1 MSTNLAI
8 RIEKF
13 DGKLERTD
21 WVLGFWGFILLPLL
35 LTNIKYTTS
44 SSKRNQFIHSTPD
57 CSQIDGINPLLL
69 NIKHNNKIV
78 FLSHMW

>member
-21 WVLGFWGFILLPLL
+21 WVLLI
-35 LTNIKYTTS
+35 T
-44 SSKRNQFIHSTPD
+44 
-57 CSQIDGINPLLL
+57 
-69 NIKHNNKIV
+69 
-78 FLSHMW
+78 

>member
-21 WVLGFWGFILLPLL
+21 WVLNNSNCVNKFDFVREKANSPELPASNLADNRQTSYL
-35 LTNIKYTTS
+35 SDPTNWKE
-44 SSKRNQFIHSTPD
+44 KE
-57 CSQIDGINPLLL
+57 
-69 NIKHNNKIV
+69 
-78 FLSHMW
+78 

>member
-21 WVLGFWGFILLPLL
+21 WVLVFARTFTRRRKEKREKKYIAVITHSSYSVPCHSRSSCYSLFIHYVNGFIW
-35 LTNIKYTTS
+35 LTP
-44 SSKRNQFIHSTPD
+44 F
-57 CSQIDGINPLLL
+57 
-69 NIKHNNKIV
+69 
-78 FLSHMW
+78 